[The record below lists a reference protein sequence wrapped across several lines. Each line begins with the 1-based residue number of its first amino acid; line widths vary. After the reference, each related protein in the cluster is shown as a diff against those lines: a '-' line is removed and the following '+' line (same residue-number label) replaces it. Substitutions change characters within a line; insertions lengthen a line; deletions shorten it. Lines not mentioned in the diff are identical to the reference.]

1 MESYFE
7 TAEDARMMEFVI
19 RQWQENMNSNMERIL
34 VKIREYRGKKIQY
47 RNQVEF
53 WLQATDIIKRHGYK
67 KAKDV
72 LMKGFETDEPPKK
85 LGYYLDK
92 REEFDEEFGEATWKK
107 EVEDIIKH
115 IRKLKKEYAHGEKI
129 HIYAWNLDVEN
140 TEKYHNKISEY
151 DIEELEKITE
161 RDSAGLDVNVGVED
175 FRALTFKEVRERGTR
190 FEAEYKSGEGIR
202 QVGKLIKSN
211 YEYRTSMINFVK
223 KRKDFIRDPIEFYS
237 NLHARLKANQ

>member
-19 RQWQENMNSNMERIL
+19 RQWQKNMNSNMERII
-34 VKIREYRGKKIQY
+34 VKVREYKNKKTQY
-47 RNQVEF
+47 GQQLGF
-53 WLQATDIIKRHGYK
+53 WLQVTDIIKRHGYK

-72 LMKGFETDEPPKK
+72 LMPGFEINEPPKK
-85 LGYYLDK
+85 LGFYLNK
-92 REEFDEEFGEATWKK
+92 REEFDKDFGEVTWKK

-151 DIEELEKITE
+151 DIEELENITE
-161 RDSAGLDVNVGVED
+161 RDSAGLDVNVGITD
-175 FRALTFKEVRERGTR
+175 FRAQTFKEVRERGEAI
-190 FEAEYKSGEGIR
+190 EAEYEKGEGIR
-202 QVGKLIKSN
+202 QVGRVMKSN
-211 YEYRTSMINFVK
+211 YEYRTSMIDFVK
-223 KRKDFIRDPIEFYS
+223 NRKNFIRDPIDFYS